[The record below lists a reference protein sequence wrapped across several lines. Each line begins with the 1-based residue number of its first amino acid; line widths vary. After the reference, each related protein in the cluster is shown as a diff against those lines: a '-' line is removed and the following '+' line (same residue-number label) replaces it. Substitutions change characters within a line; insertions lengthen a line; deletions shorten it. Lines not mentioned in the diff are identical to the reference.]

1 MLEQRRLDYLQAMG
15 ITQWMPRQPLPDAPE
30 PRWLPVEAANHHS
43 HQEVDELA
51 KSHHIPPVMAAEL
64 LSVGDVAERIVQQQG
79 QQAAQEG
86 QTPPGTGRSA
96 SHGSSPAAAVSPS
109 NPVESSAAVNG
120 AAVSPA
126 GENRVAAPADAVQ
139 DLSPPRFELHFLP
152 VGKAGLWVCS
162 DAQQLDSMMRFA
174 HRVMQGMQQPIDMM
188 AAPLN
193 FRWPFIESSHQDQSR
208 AVAEQALQAQY
219 QYFTSQGVQYV
230 ISFGEHS
237 QLWLPVAGAEAIFH
251 APSLDA
257 VMATPAL
264 KRQLWLALSERSEP
278 L

>member
-1 MLEQRRLDYLQAMG
+1 
-15 ITQWMPRQPLPDAPE
+15 
-30 PRWLPVEAANHHS
+30 
-43 HQEVDELA
+43 
-51 KSHHIPPVMAAEL
+51 
-64 LSVGDVAERIVQQQG
+64 
-79 QQAAQEG
+79 
-86 QTPPGTGRSA
+86 
-96 SHGSSPAAAVSPS
+96 
-109 NPVESSAAVNG
+109 
-120 AAVSPA
+120 
-126 GENRVAAPADAVQ
+126 
-139 DLSPPRFELHFLP
+139 LHFLP

-188 AAPLN
+188 AAPLS
-193 FRWPFIESSHQDQSR
+193 FRWPFIESSRQDQSR

-230 ISFGEHS
+230 ISFGEHG
-237 QLWLPVAGAEAIFH
+237 QQWLPVAGAEAIFH

-257 VMATPAL
+257 LMAAPAL

>member
-1 MLEQRRLDYLQAMG
+1 VLEQRRLDYLQAMG

-30 PRWLPVEAANHHS
+30 PRWLPAEAANHHS

-51 KSHHIPPVMAAEL
+51 QSHHIPPVMAAEL
-64 LSVGDVAERIVQQQG
+64 LSVGDVAERIAQQQG
-79 QQAAQEG
+79 QQATQDG
-86 QTPPGTGRSA
+86 QTPPDAGRSA

-109 NPVESSAAVNG
+109 NAVVSG

-126 GENRVAAPADAVQ
+126 GENRVAASADAVQ

-174 HRVMQGMQQPIDMM
+174 HRVMQGMRQPIDMM
-188 AAPLN
+188 AAPLS

-230 ISFGEHS
+230 ISFGEHG
-237 QLWLPVAGAEAIFH
+237 QQWLPVAGAEAIFH

-257 VMATPAL
+257 LMAAPAL